1 MATSVCKQNTRQQ
14 ATKMAEGSLLQRPR
28 SLSRGSG
35 AGSKL
40 PFPLAIAFES
50 YSKIFKDKTNQSKA
64 KAALQLGTLWGTN
77 VSKPAPLIQMDR
89 QTDR

>member
-14 ATKMAEGSLLQRPR
+14 ATKMAEESLLRGPR

-40 PFPLAIAFES
+40 PFPFVIAFES
-50 YSKIFKDKTNQSKA
+50 YSKIFKIKQTKA
-64 KAALQLGTLWGTN
+64 MLKLPCSWEPFGE
-77 VSKPAPLIQMDR
+77 PM
-89 QTDR
+89 